1 MRIVLYIIF
10 SLSFLSLVISIAR
23 FILYFKNGF
32 AHLHNADI
40 LKKDFRE
47 STLASIALSIILIL
61 GSLMGL
67 FNINVKDSWDA
78 MLYYSISTGFLS
90 LPFYYIFKVMSK
102 FKLPIDDNSLASL
115 VASIFFP
122 IIFVILL
129 GGLITLGLLITK
141 LSKSSES
148 YKHLSNL
155 SSSIKSFE
163 YRIYE
168 KINENSNPDETYFAT
183 DNISGLDKKSDDIE
197 ESEFSEAQKVE
208 VLCEDM
214 IINDSIGICFKTIRI
229 NPPEKISM
237 IKENF
242 QNISRVSGANFEINN
257 ESLGRVKI
265 FAESKEV
272 VEAAVSSIK
281 LFFSEIEVGNIY
293 KGIVRRINKDG
304 LSVECLPGKGGY
316 VCISELSNY
325 RIKSVEDINLNVG
338 DEILVKCIGKD
349 KNGRA
354 LLSRR
359 MVLA

>member
-242 QNISRVSGANFEINN
+242 Q
-257 ESLGRVKI
+257 
-265 FAESKEV
+265 
-272 VEAAVSSIK
+272 